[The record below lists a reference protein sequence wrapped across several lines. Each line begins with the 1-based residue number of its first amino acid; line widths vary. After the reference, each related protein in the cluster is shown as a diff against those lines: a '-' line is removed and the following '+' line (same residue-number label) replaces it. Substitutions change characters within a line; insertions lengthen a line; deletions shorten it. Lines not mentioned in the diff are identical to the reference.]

1 VAPLL
6 TEQYVLVVED
16 DGDLR
21 ELYRSAHRAAGY
33 RVVAV
38 DDGIP
43 ALRSVEARR
52 PSAVVLDLG
61 LPRLGGRDVQR
72 EPRSHPETHTI
83 PIVIVS
89 GNDVSDLNPN
99 DFGCVLR
106 KPISSERLIVAVQ
119 DCLRRCA
126 RTPAAT

>member
-1 VAPLL
+1 VAPRL

-16 DGDLR
+16 DADLR
-21 ELYRSAHRAAGY
+21 ELYRAALRAAGY

-43 ALRSVEARR
+43 ALRNVEASR

-72 EPRSHPETHTI
+72 ELRSHPDTHDV

-89 GNDVSDLNPN
+89 GDDVSDLNPN
-99 DFGCVLR
+99 DVGCVLR
-106 KPISSERLIVAVQ
+106 KPISSERLILAVQ
-119 DCLRRCA
+119 DCLRRWA
-126 RTPAAT
+126 RTTAAT

>member
-1 VAPLL
+1 M
-6 TEQYVLVVED
+6 VVED
-16 DGDLR
+16 DGGLR
-21 ELYRSAHRAAGY
+21 ELYRAALRGAGY

-38 DDGIP
+38 DDGLP

-72 EPRSHPETHTI
+72 ELRSHPETHTI

-99 DFGCVLR
+99 DVGCVLR
-106 KPISSERLIVAVQ
+106 KPISSDRLIVAVQ
-119 DCLRRCA
+119 DCLRRSA
-126 RTPAAT
+126 RTAATT

>member
-1 VAPLL
+1 VAPRL
-6 TEQYVLVVED
+6 TDQYILVVED
-16 DGDLR
+16 DADLR
-21 ELYRSAHRAAGY
+21 ELYRTGLRAAGY
-33 RVVAV
+33 RVIAV

-43 ALRSVEARR
+43 ALRSVEASR

-72 EPRSHPETHTI
+72 ELRSHPDTQDV

-106 KPISSERLIVAVQ
+106 KPISSERLILAVQ
-119 DCLRRCA
+119 DCLRRWA
-126 RTPAAT
+126 RTTAAT

>member
-1 VAPLL
+1 MRQGWKEITLHFRCVARVL

-16 DGDLR
+16 DCGLR
-21 ELYRSAHRAAGY
+21 ELYRAALRSAGY

-43 ALRSVEARR
+43 ALRNVEARR

-72 EPRSHPETHTI
+72 ELRSHPDTHTI

-106 KPISSERLIVAVQ
+106 KPI
-119 DCLRRCA
+119 A
-126 RTPAAT
+126 RND